1 MNVELYKIIYSKL
14 CYKPYVYCIS
24 KTVIKDITSIKDKYN
39 NIQKCIDS
47 IFCSKD
53 TEELL
58 LDDLYKSNKVYF
70 GFLKLYKILLLKKCD
85 YFKYNDDLHLES
97 LSLLSDSNKIQI
109 IENNIIYNFK
119 ISDLINIIN
128 NALTNNNN
136 YLTSTNT
143 IKNPYTN
150 TNLSYSS
157 LFYIYTK
164 IKHSNYNIPILFQLY
179 YQCDFNSSVF
189 FLNYEHMINDFNI
202 NNMTRGLNND
212 EILKYIRRMLRN
224 KNKGLNIHIN
234 IDQDFPFPEKIINIF
249 KKYLI
254 LYNKSLYHYND
265 NLRYSTTIYLNK
277 KLYLFYINNKR
288 FGRKILKK
296 FNDNKYTSYFNDTY
310 TPFEELDIHSLTRKQ
325 CKICIDEYYK
335 EYIGEEDSE
344 ISDND
349 DLEDY

>member
-1 MNVELYKIIYSKL
+1 
-14 CYKPYVYCIS
+14 
-24 KTVIKDITSIKDKYN
+24 
-39 NIQKCIDS
+39 
-47 IFCSKD
+47 
-53 TEELL
+53 
-58 LDDLYKSNKVYF
+58 
-70 GFLKLYKILLLKKCD
+70 
-85 YFKYNDDLHLES
+85 
-97 LSLLSDSNKIQI
+97 
-109 IENNIIYNFK
+109 
-119 ISDLINIIN
+119 
-128 NALTNNNN
+128 
-136 YLTSTNT
+136 
-143 IKNPYTN
+143 
-150 TNLSYSS
+150 
-157 LFYIYTK
+157 
-164 IKHSNYNIPILFQLY
+164 
-179 YQCDFNSSVF
+179 
-189 FLNYEHMINDFNI
+189 MINDFNI